1 MGPIVIDS
9 DMRLCCLLRNPILKL
24 KGISSSS
31 SSSQIIGGTSRFI
44 LAFTLSLEDE
54 EDEED
59 EGDEKDDEDRVVRG
73 GVLAFWME

>member
-1 MGPIVIDS
+1 MGLIAIDS

-31 SSSQIIGGTSRFI
+31 SSSQIIGGTNRFI
-44 LAFTLSLEDE
+44 LASTLSLEDE

-59 EGDEKDDEDRVVRG
+59 EKDDEDRVARG
-73 GVLAFWME
+73 RVLAFWME